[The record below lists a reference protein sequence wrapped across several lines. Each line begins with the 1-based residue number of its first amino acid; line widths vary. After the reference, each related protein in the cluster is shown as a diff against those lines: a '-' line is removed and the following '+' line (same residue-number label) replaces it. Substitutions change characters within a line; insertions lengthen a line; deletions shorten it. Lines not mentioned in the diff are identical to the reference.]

1 MARLTISE
9 ENRRRLLRIAG
20 DLQRET
26 GRRISFDDV
35 ISYLAESYEKRAQNK
50 ELFRLFCEPVERV
63 DFDGSYF
70 ELIAER
76 RRDEE
81 IPDIV

>member
-1 MARLTISE
+1 VARLTISK

-35 ISYLAESYEKRAQNK
+35 ISYLA
-50 ELFRLFCEPVERV
+50 
-63 DFDGSYF
+63 
-70 ELIAER
+70 
-76 RRDEE
+76 
-81 IPDIV
+81 